1 MSEEEIVKKIA
12 SIIER
17 VQPDYTNWKSCYG
30 YADRHSSQHLA
41 EEYSRAEE
49 LFDEFDE
56 EYPDY
61 EMLCRL
67 SEECP
72 DLYVKAVDI
81 VNC

>member
-17 VQPDYTNWKSCYG
+17 VQPDYTKWKSCYD
-30 YADRHSSQHLA
+30 YADSHGSQHLA
-41 EEYSRAEE
+41 EECSRAEE

-56 EYPDY
+56 AYPDY
-61 EMLCRL
+61 EMLCRF

-72 DLYVKAVDI
+72 DLYVKAADI

>member
-17 VQPDYTNWKSCYG
+17 VQPDYTKWKSCYD
-30 YADRHSSQHLA
+30 YADSHGSQHLA
-41 EEYSRAEE
+41 EECSRAEE

-56 EYPDY
+56 DYPDY

-72 DLYVKAVDI
+72 DLYVKAANI
-81 VNC
+81 ANC